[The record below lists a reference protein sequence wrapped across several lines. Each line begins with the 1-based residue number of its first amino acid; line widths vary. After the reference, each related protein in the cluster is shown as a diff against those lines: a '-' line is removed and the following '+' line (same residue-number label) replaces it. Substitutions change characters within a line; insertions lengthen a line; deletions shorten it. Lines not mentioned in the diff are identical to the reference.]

1 MSETLHARILRT
13 LFRAGTPVA
22 TTRKAADEL
31 VAEIEDRI
39 TSAIRDYAD
48 SERAAMVCSDSY
60 LQRFDITAYEQ
71 MKHLVDDASDIAKYA
86 LSERRTDESLQI
98 SERGMAVIESGLT
111 LRQAHEIKTGC
122 SQDNLCAEC
131 RKETI

>member
-1 MSETLHARILRT
+1 MGENLHTRILRT

-22 TTRKAADEL
+22 TTGKAADEL

-48 SERAAMVCSDSY
+48 SERAAMVSSDSY
-60 LQRFDITAYEQ
+60 LQRFGITAYEQ
-71 MKHLVDDASDIAKYA
+71 MKHLFADASNIAKYA

-131 RKETI
+131 REETI

>member
-1 MSETLHARILRT
+1 MSENLHTRILRT

-22 TTRKAADEL
+22 TTGKAADEL

-48 SERAAMVCSDSY
+48 SERAAMVSPDSY
-60 LQRFDITAYEQ
+60 LRRFDITAYEQ

-86 LSERRTDESLQI
+86 LSERRTDKSLQI
-98 SERGMAVIESGLT
+98 SERGMSVIECGLT